1 MIKDGFHFACV
12 LVLILVCAVPA
23 LAYPNDEVSGKSEN
37 MTSQIYERCSQLIKD
52 GNFFGAVSDIQSQ
65 GKPEEVAK
73 VYEKLV
79 LDFYWQAK
87 SIPDVVSIAR
97 AGLQYCLTE
106 AERLRQSDP
115 EGATELKQSAKRIS
129 YNLASFTWP
138 GWDEK
143 GCVITHQDILI
154 GLDAARLNLRLVNE
168 LKDGDEAMSIAYW
181 GLGAQLIAIQQYD
194 PALEA
199 FDMAKK
205 YARSAGSQLNELLAD
220 GYIGVTM
227 IITGDGKGHE
237 KLGQIVKK
245 LREIG
250 SEDALF
256 FIEQFNTA
264 LNVFIK

>member
-1 MIKDGFHFACV
+1 MKNINTVKTASFAIAIMLLSWSLGMAQNEADSV
-12 LVLILVCAVPA
+12 RVKIFEKVRTFI
-23 LAYPNDEVSGKSEN
+23 DD
-37 MTSQIYERCSQLIKD
+37 Q
-52 GNFFGAVSDIQSQ
+52 NFFGAVSYIQTQ

-73 VYEKLV
+73 TYERLV

-106 AERLRQSDP
+106 AVQCKQSDP

-168 LKDGDEAMSIAYW
+168 LKDGDEAMSVAYW
-181 GLGAQLIAIQQYD
+181 GLGAQLIATQQYD
-194 PALEA
+194 QALES

-205 YARSAGSQLNELLAD
+205 YARSAGSKLDELLAD

-227 IITGDGKGHE
+227 IISGDEKGHE
-237 KLGQIVKK
+237 KLGEAINK
-245 LREIG
+245 LKEDG

>member
-1 MIKDGFHFACV
+1 MKNINTVKTA
-12 LVLILVCAVPA
+12 LVA
-23 LAYPNDEVSGKSEN
+23 LAIMLLS
-37 MTSQIYERCSQLIKD
+37 CSLGMAQNEADSVRVKIFEKVRTFID
-52 GNFFGAVSDIQSQ
+52 DQNFFGAVSYIQAQ

-73 VYEKLV
+73 TYERLV
-79 LDFYWQAK
+79 LDFYWQSK
-87 SIPDVVSIAR
+87 SIPDVISLAR

-106 AERLRQSDP
+106 AERLKQSNP

-168 LKDGDEAMSIAYW
+168 LKDGDEAMSVAYW
-181 GLGAQLIAIQQYD
+181 GLGAQLIATQQYD
-194 PALEA
+194 QALES

-205 YARSAGSQLNELLAD
+205 YARSAGSKLDELLAD

-227 IITGDGKGHE
+227 IISGDEKGHE
-237 KLGQIVKK
+237 KLGEAIKK
-245 LREIG
+245 LKEDG

-264 LNVFIK
+264 MNVFIK